1 MRWFP
6 RRLCAQPEFVKDPEM
21 SSFATRGITP
31 TCKLLRIARQPCRE
45 PNDLSE
51 MCTCRRFTI
60 EPGRKGGRP
69 YVSSRPSEARSRRA
83 QRHLF
88 LLHSGIAHAAIA
100 SMRLYGGPRPEDFG
114 PALDRRSKTGLS
126 YRALAVNDPNESR
139 FGTLIEG
146 NQANSRM
153 YHSAFRADETGPWV
167 DAPGSGQRIS
177 TDFRSDPEPSWSTAP
192 RFAPELCTAHGS
204 RAVTTLAT
212 RATRCCSYTLTVD
225 SVPETLRA

>member
-1 MRWFP
+1 MRLQKLLGSCMRWFP

-126 YRALAVNDPNESR
+126 YRALAVNDPNESSLR
-139 FGTLIEG
+139 HPHRREPSELSDVPFCFS
-146 NQANSRM
+146 SRR
-153 YHSAFRADETGPWV
+153 SRPLGGR
-167 DAPGSGQRIS
+167 PGERS
-177 TDFRSDPEPSWSTAP
+177 TDLNGFSERSRTLLVHCSP
-192 RFAPELCTAHGS
+192 LCS
-204 RAVTTLAT
+204 RTLYGA
-212 RATRCCSYTLTVD
+212 R
-225 SVPETLRA
+225 